1 MPKHRE
7 ACAPSDGGLVREVV
21 MVRLSFG
28 QLPLLVRV
36 ATGVAL
42 FNAWVSFEEFVV
54 DRVGLWRYMP
64 YYRVAQGCVWDLV
77 VAALIVVGLTWASIR
92 SPVSSDARIT

>member
-1 MPKHRE
+1 
-7 ACAPSDGGLVREVV
+7 

-36 ATGVAL
+36 VTGVAL

-54 DRVGLWRYMP
+54 DRVGLWKYMP
-64 YYRVAQGCVWDLV
+64 YYKVTQGCVWDLV
-77 VAALIVVGLTWASIR
+77 VAALIVIGLTWASIR
-92 SPVSSDARIT
+92 SRASSALDARTTSIL